1 MNKACTACSTVSC
14 PRHDEL
20 AVVLVTEQ
28 QDRSY
33 TTTSCSRICT
43 VGRQHVLFHRST
55 PSSRNNSL
63 HCDRSIDPSH
73 RKSRREI
80 RTRDLATNSPVRVVV
95 CIGCWLLP
103 PSFWYASRA
112 AMSDRRTKKTG
123 ITVELAKS
131 FHGSGILT
139 FIYLSASRAPWFG
152 WRQVFLPF
160 FFLPL
165 REGSVMHGAS
175 YA

>member
-1 MNKACTACSTVSC
+1 VREQSAALYRSVNMLQKLCKHITKENDDVFGKKKQKCISPLAVNKACTACSTVSC

-73 RKSRREI
+73 R
-80 RTRDLATNSPVRVVV
+80 
-95 CIGCWLLP
+95 
-103 PSFWYASRA
+103 
-112 AMSDRRTKKTG
+112 
-123 ITVELAKS
+123 
-131 FHGSGILT
+131 
-139 FIYLSASRAPWFG
+139 
-152 WRQVFLPF
+152 
-160 FFLPL
+160 
-165 REGSVMHGAS
+165 
-175 YA
+175 